1 MFSINDIDTIESPD
15 DSDSPEVYYR
25 SVQRAINS
33 GMWSL
38 QGSYGRTMMDAIEGG
53 HCVLGREGVRDYW
66 GNYIPSRFEVLE
78 GTKGSVEFVADQYG
92 DAWADFIAEVE

>member
-1 MFSINDIDTIESPD
+1 MFSINDIETIESPD
-15 DSDSPEVYYR
+15 DFTSPEQYYK
-25 SVQRAINS
+25 SIQRAING

-66 GNYIPSRFEVLE
+66 GNYIPSRFEVKS
-78 GTKGSVEFVADQYG
+78 GTKGSVEFVADHYG
-92 DAWADFIAEVE
+92 DKWADFIAEVE